1 MTTLETLQEIL
12 KANLGLSADAVQP
25 ATTLE
30 NLAID
35 SLALIEIMFD
45 VEDKFKITVPVE
57 PAASRGPMKTIGE
70 LVAYV
75 DQLRAEQDSS
85 PDPGGGTAEVAA

>member
-1 MTTLETLQEIL
+1 MATLDTLQEIL
-12 KANLGLSADAVQP
+12 KANLGLSADAIQP

-45 VEDKFKITVPVE
+45 VEDKFKITVPVA
-57 PAASRGPMKTIGE
+57 PAASQGPMKTIGE
-70 LVAYV
+70 LVAYI
-75 DQLRAEQDSS
+75 DQLRAAQGSV
-85 PDPGGGTAEVAA
+85 PVPGVVAAEVTA